1 MTLTIE
7 RSAQRA
13 YRVSAG
19 LVWGD
24 RLLQAVCGLELELF
38 GPGEAV
44 TGARE

>member
-1 MTLTIE
+1 MSETELDE
-7 RSAQRA
+7 PVSG
-13 YRVSAG
+13 YRG

-24 RLLQAVCGLELELF
+24 RLLQSVCGLELELF